1 MGSAGSITPRVDMT
15 YQDKQFTGPTVIGAT
30 RILNF
35 IPSYTLVNAR
45 LTWANEKGDLS
56 VSLEAQNLFDKYY
69 LLTIFDLRG
78 AGAGFRK
85 GRPGSPQEFAVTI
98 KKKF

>member
-1 MGSAGSITPRVDMT
+1 L
-15 YQDKQFTGPTVIGAT
+15 
-30 RILNF
+30 LNF
-35 IPSYTLVNAR
+35 IPSYTLASAR
-45 LTWANEKGDLS
+45 LTWTNEGGDLDVS
-56 VSLEAQNLFDKYY
+56 VEAQNLFNKYY

-85 GRPGSPQEFAVTI
+85 GRPGSPQEFAVTV

>member
-1 MGSAGSITPRVDMT
+1 
-15 YQDKQFTGPTVIGAT
+15 
-30 RILNF
+30 
-35 IPSYTLVNAR
+35 
-45 LTWANEKGDLS
+45 